1 MAEEYNIYCDESCH
15 LQNDKMK
22 SMTLGAV
29 MCKKEYYQTIIQ
41 RIKEIKSSY
50 HIPLH
55 QEMKW
60 VKISPTNVRFYE
72 NIIDFFFDSNYL
84 SFRGIVIPD
93 KSKLNHEY
101 FRQTH
106 DDWYYKMYF
115 LLLDRL
121 FTSECKY
128 NVYIDIKDTLGYAK
142 LRKLKDFLHN
152 SNYDFDK
159 CMISKIQE
167 IRSYETSIIQIT
179 DLIIGALS
187 YLHRESNTSNAKLK
201 IINKIKIRSRKNL
214 MTSTF
219 QGERKF
225 NLLIWESMN
234 V

>member
-1 MAEEYNIYCDESCH
+1 MSEIYNVYCDESCH

-22 SMTLGAV
+22 SMVLGAV
-29 MCKKEYYQTIIQ
+29 MCKKEYYQSIIQ
-41 RIKEIKSSY
+41 RIKEIKRT
-50 HIPLH
+50 HNIPLH

-60 VKISPTNVRFYE
+60 VKISPKNICFYE

-101 FRQTH
+101 FKQTH

-121 FTSECKY
+121 FTSEYKY

-142 LRKLKDFLHN
+142 LKRLKDFLHN

-159 CMISKIQE
+159 RMISKVQE
-167 IRSYETSIIQIT
+167 IRSHETSIIQIT

-187 YLHRESNTSNAKLK
+187 YLHRNINTSDAKLR
-201 IINKIKIRSRKNL
+201 IIEKIKIRSRRNL
-214 MTSTF
+214 ITSTLP
-219 QGERKF
+219 GERKF